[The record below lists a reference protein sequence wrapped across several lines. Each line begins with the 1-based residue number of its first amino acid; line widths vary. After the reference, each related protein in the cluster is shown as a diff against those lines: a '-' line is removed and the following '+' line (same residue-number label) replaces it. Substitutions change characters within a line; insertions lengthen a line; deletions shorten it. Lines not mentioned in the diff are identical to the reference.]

1 MNYTLFRKGKNKYY
15 VVHTITGATHS
26 KNPLKYNTARSHMRA
41 LNSLTK
47 NKPLSIYDIEGRGF
61 LNSLRSGIK
70 NVYGRVK
77 GFITGVRENFQPYV
91 RNILGQIKDNKI
103 VSLLIIREPIKEAIN
118 MFVNVITDNKISEF
132 KKQVGVDDLFHLFM
146 IATLDDGRLIRI
158 EKNSEIDVKLLS
170 SMPKVN
176 NDNML
181 NINIPTPITVNDL
194 LNNTKNKIGDRL
206 FWDYNAMTNNCQ
218 DFLYNVLYTNGYESI
233 NPLMKSFIKQDL
245 TKLSKSLSSTQK
257 NIMNTITTLGK
268 KAQILLSG
276 AGFKINV

>member
-26 KNPLKYNTARSHMRA
+26 KNALKYNTARSHMRA

-61 LNSLRSGIK
+61 LDSLKSGIK

-77 GFITGVRENFQPYV
+77 GFITGVRNDYQPYV
-91 RNILGQIKDNKI
+91 RNLLEKISNNKI
-103 VSLLIIREPIKEAIN
+103 IKLVVIREPIKQAIN
-118 MFVNVITDNKISEF
+118 MLVNAITDNKVNEF
-132 KKQVGVDDLFHLFM
+132 KKQVGIDDLFHLYM

-158 EKNSEIDVKLLS
+158 EKNSEIDVKQIS

-181 NINIPTPITVNDL
+181 NINISTPITVNEL
-194 LNNTKNKIGDRL
+194 LTNTKNKIGDRA
-206 FWDYNAMTNNCQ
+206 FWDYDSIKSNCQ
-218 DFLYNVLYTNGYESI
+218 DFIYNVLYTNGFESS
-233 NPLMKSFIKQDL
+233 NPSMKSFIKQDL
-245 TKLSKSLSSTQK
+245 SKLGKSLSSTSK
-257 NIMNTITTLGK
+257 NIMNTITNLGK
-268 KAQILLSG
+268 KAQILVGG
-276 AGFKINV
+276 AGFISV

>member
-1 MNYTLFRKGKNKYY
+1 MNYSLYRQGKNKYY

-61 LNSLRSGIK
+61 LDSLRSGIK

-77 GFITGVRENFQPYV
+77 GFITGVRNDYQPYV
-91 RNILGQIKDNKI
+91 RNLLEKISNNKI
-103 VSLLIIREPIKEAIN
+103 IKLVVIREPIKQAIN
-118 MFVNVITDNKISEF
+118 MLVNAITDNKVNEF
-132 KKQVGVDDLFHLFM
+132 KKQVGIDDLFHLYM

-158 EKNSEIDVKLLS
+158 EKNSEIDVKQIS

-181 NINIPTPITVNDL
+181 NINISTPITVNEL
-194 LNNTKNKIGDRL
+194 LTNTKNKIGDRA
-206 FWDYNAMTNNCQ
+206 FWDYDSIKNNCQ
-218 DFLYNVLYTNGYESI
+218 DFLYNVLYTNGFESS
-233 NPLMKSFIKQDL
+233 NPSMKSFIKQDL
-245 TKLSKSLSSTQK
+245 TRLSKSLSSTSK
-257 NIMNTITTLGK
+257 NIMGKITTLGK
-268 KAQILLSG
+268 QVQILVGG
-276 AGFKINV
+276 AGFI

>member
-1 MNYTLFRKGKNKYY
+1 MNYSLFRKGKNKYY

-26 KNPLKYNTARSHMRA
+26 KNALKYNTARSHMRA

-61 LNSLRSGIK
+61 LDSLRSGIK

-77 GFITGVRENFQPYV
+77 GFITGVRNDYQPYV
-91 RNILGQIKDNKI
+91 RNLLEKISNNKI
-103 VSLLIIREPIKEAIN
+103 IKLVVIREPIKQAIN
-118 MFVNVITDNKISEF
+118 MLVNAITDNKVNEF
-132 KKQVGVDDLFHLFM
+132 KKQVGIDDLFHLYM

-158 EKNSEIDVKLLS
+158 EKNSEIDVKQIS

-181 NINIPTPITVNDL
+181 NINISTPITVNEL
-194 LNNTKNKIGDRL
+194 LTNTKNKIGDRS
-206 FWDYNAMTNNCQ
+206 FWDYNSTSNNCQ
-218 DFLYNVLYTNGYESI
+218 DWIYNLLYTNGYESA
-233 NPLMKSFIKQDL
+233 NPTMKSFIKQDL

-257 NIMNTITTLGK
+257 NIMNTITSLGK
-268 KAQILLSG
+268 KAQILVSG
-276 AGFKINV
+276 MGFISV